1 MQPFKPSKRTET
13 IEYAIRD
20 IIGFAKNLEKKGKKI
35 LYLNIGDPVKY
46 DFDTPQFIKQALCDA
61 VNAGA
66 NWYAAS
72 EGQQELKEAICE
84 KEKKVNNVDIR
95 PEDVVVTAGVS
106 EGIQM
111 LTAAIVEKGDE
122 ILIPGPTYPPYISYT
137 RFFEGKPISYR
148 TLEDECWQPDLDDI
162 RKKISK
168 STRAIVIINPNNPTG
183 ALYDEKTVKEML
195 SIAAEHELLV
205 LSDEIYDRI
214 VYEKSFVSTSHIAK
228 DYPVVGLNGF
238 SKAYLMTGWR
248 LGYVYFHDPSGQ
260 LKELKECVEKETR
273 IRLSANTPVQ
283 KAGAVALRGPQDH
296 IKEMVN
302 QLRQRRDYILKRLNK
317 IEGISCTKP
326 EGAFYV
332 FPKIERIGSRWK
344 NDMEFVL
351 DVLNNTGVLFV
362 PGSGFGEAYG
372 SWHVRAVFC
381 ASMETLEKA
390 LDSLEEFMKKMTK

>member
-1 MQPFKPSKRTET
+1 MQPFKPSKRTKT

-20 IIGFAKNLEKKGKKI
+20 VIGFAKNLEKKGEKI

-46 DFDTPQFIKQALCDA
+46 DFDTPQFVKQALCDA

-122 ILIPGPTYPPYISYT
+122 ILIPGPTYPPYMSYT
-137 RFFEGKPISYR
+137 QFFEGKPVSYG
-148 TLEDECWQPDLDDI
+148 TLEDEHWQPDLDDI

-183 ALYDEKTVKEML
+183 ALYDEKTVKDIL

-214 VYEKSFVSTSHIAK
+214 VYEKRFVSTSYIAK

-248 LGYVYFHDPSGQ
+248 LGYVYFHDPSQQ

-283 KAGAVALRGPQDH
+283 KAGAVALTGPQNH

-302 QLRQRRDYILKRLNK
+302 QLRQRRDYVLKRLNE
-317 IEGISCTKP
+317 IDGISCTKP

-332 FPKIERIGSRWK
+332 FPKIEQIGSRWK

-351 DVLNNTGVLFV
+351 DVLNNAGVLFV
-362 PGSGFGEAYG
+362 PGSGFGETYG
-372 SWHVRAVFC
+372 FRHVRAVFC

-390 LDSLEEFMKKMTK
+390 LDNLEEFMRK

>member
-1 MQPFKPSKRTET
+1 MQPFKPSKRTRT

-20 IIGFAKNLEKKGKKI
+20 VIGFAKNLEKKGKKI

-46 DFDTPQFIKQALCDA
+46 DFDTPQFIKQALFDA

-84 KEKKVNNVDIR
+84 KEKKINNVDIR

-122 ILIPGPTYPPYISYT
+122 ILIPGPTYPPYMSYT
-137 RFFEGKPISYR
+137 QFFEGNPILYR
-148 TLEDECWQPDLDDI
+148 TLEDERWQPDLDDI

-183 ALYDEKTVKEML
+183 ALYNEKTVKEML

-214 VYEKSFVSTSHIAK
+214 VYEKRFVSTSYIAK

-248 LGYVYFHDPSGQ
+248 LGYIYFHDPSQQ

-283 KAGAVALRGPQDH
+283 KAGAVALKGPQDH
-296 IKEMVN
+296 IKEMVD
-302 QLRQRRDYILKRLNK
+302 QLRQRRDYILKRLNE
-317 IEGISCTKP
+317 IDGINCTKP

-332 FPKIERIGSRWK
+332 FPKIEQIGSRWK

-351 DVLNNTGVLFV
+351 DILNNTGVLFV
-362 PGSGFGEAYG
+362 PGSGFGETYG
-372 SWHVRAVFC
+372 SRHVRAVFC

-390 LDSLEEFMKKMTK
+390 LDNLEEFMKK